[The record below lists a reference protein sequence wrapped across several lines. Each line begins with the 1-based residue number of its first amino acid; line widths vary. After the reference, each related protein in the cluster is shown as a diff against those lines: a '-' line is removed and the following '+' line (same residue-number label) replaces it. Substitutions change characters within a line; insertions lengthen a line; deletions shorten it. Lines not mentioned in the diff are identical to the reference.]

1 MGYMTESDVT
11 HLLNESKKELDRLTA
26 KRTMDLSNS
35 ISYIENELEIQQIK
49 GKITAYEY
57 VLNAD
62 ENKID

>member
-1 MGYMTESDVT
+1 MTESDVI

-35 ISYIENELEIQQIK
+35 ISYIENELEIQRIK

-57 VLNAD
+57 VLNVD
-62 ENKID
+62 E

>member
-1 MGYMTESDVT
+1 MTESDVT

-35 ISYIENELEIQQIK
+35 ISYIENELEIQQTK

>member
-1 MGYMTESDVT
+1 MGYMTESDVI

-35 ISYIENELEIQQIK
+35 ISYIENELEIQRIK

-57 VLNAD
+57 VLNVD
-62 ENKID
+62 E

>member
-1 MGYMTESDVT
+1 MMGYMTESDVI

-35 ISYIENELEIQQIK
+35 ISYIENELEIQRIK

-57 VLNAD
+57 VLNVD
-62 ENKID
+62 E

>member
-1 MGYMTESDVT
+1 MSYMTEADVT

-26 KRTMDLSNS
+26 KREMDLSNS
-35 ISYIENELEIQQIK
+35 ISYIENELEIQNVK

-62 ENKID
+62 E

>member
-1 MGYMTESDVT
+1 MSYMTESDVI
-11 HLLNESKKELDRLTA
+11 HLLNESKKEMDRLTA

-35 ISYIENELEIQQIK
+35 ISYIENELEIQQVK

-62 ENKID
+62 E